1 MIYGSQSEWE
11 VQYSDLNRIELGGA
25 LNTSEFMNNLRKYHG
40 RFLIPDLSDIKE
52 GFWNVKVIKDNNWS
66 FNNSL

>member
-52 GFWNVKVIKDNNWS
+52 GF
-66 FNNSL
+66 